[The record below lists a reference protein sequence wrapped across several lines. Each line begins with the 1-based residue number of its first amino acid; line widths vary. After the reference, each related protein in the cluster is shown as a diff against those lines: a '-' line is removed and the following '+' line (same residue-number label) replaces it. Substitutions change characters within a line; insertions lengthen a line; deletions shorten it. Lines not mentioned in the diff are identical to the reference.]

1 MKKNILYYL
10 AIAALL
16 FTGCA
21 DDFTNEPAVGALS
34 DESLLNVTGVNLQLV
49 GAYSLLDGWADGTDN
64 NLVSADN
71 WWADALSDDA
81 HKGSTDGDVAFLF
94 DAEIGIWETNNS
106 LFFNKWRSLYAGVNR
121 ANGVID
127 LISKI
132 EGEDL
137 TQQLAEARFL
147 RAHFY
152 FELQRFFGNVAYVS
166 EENFANVEFNQP
178 NSGPV
183 WAEIEAD
190 MQFALDNLAEEAS
203 AIGVPNTTV
212 ARAYMGKI
220 KLYQL
225 KYSEALP
232 LLETVINSGEYS
244 LEPEY
249 FDNFRIAGETGTE
262 TLFAV
267 QHFADAGQSFN
278 GSANNLS
285 HPQGGP
291 YGSCCGFYMPTQDL
305 VNAFK
310 TEDGLPL
317 FETFNDSDFE
327 SDLGLLDDDAFTPPN
342 DPVDPRLD
350 FTIGRRGIDFNG
362 WGPMPGASWVR
373 PSASDISGPYLSK
386 KNAYYAG
393 EDSQRG
399 TGGWGQQRSGINAHV
414 IRLADVILMAA
425 EAAVETEDLD
435 KALIYVNQIRERAK
449 NSTYIKDA
457 DGNDAAN
464 YSIELYTSFPDQAYA
479 RNAVR
484 FERRL
489 ELGME
494 GQRLFDLRR
503 YGNSIEVINEYIANE
518 GRTIPTWDAKVSP
531 YPPHYELFPIP
542 TQAIDLSGNVLT
554 QNPGY

>member
-1 MKKNILYYL
+1 MKKNIIFYL
-10 AIAALL
+10 AIALV
-16 FTGCA
+16 FTGCS
-21 DDFTNEPAVGALS
+21 DEFTEEPAVGALS
-34 DESLLNVTGVNLQLV
+34 DESLLNTTGVNLQLV

-71 WWADALSDDA
+71 WWADVLSDDA

-94 DAEIGIWETNNS
+94 DAEVGNWETSNS

-127 LISKI
+127 LIRKV

-147 RAHFY
+147 RAHYY
-152 FELQRFFGNVAYVS
+152 FELQRFFGNPSYVS

-178 NSGPV
+178 NTGPV
-183 WAEIEAD
+183 WSEIESD
-190 MQFALDNLAEEAS
+190 MQFALDNLATES
-203 AIGVPNTTV
+203 GAIGVPNKNV
-212 ARAYMGKI
+212 AIAYMGKI
-220 KLYQL
+220 KMYQQ
-225 KYSEALP
+225 KFSEALP
-232 LLETVINSGEYS
+232 LLESVITSGDYS

-249 FDNFRIAGETGTE
+249 FDNFRLAGESGVE
-262 TLFAV
+262 TIFAV

-310 TEDGLPL
+310 TENGLPM
-317 FETFNDSDFE
+317 FDTFNDSDVV
-327 SDLGLLDDDAFTPPN
+327 SDLGLLDDDAFTPSTEEL
-342 DPVDPRLD
+342 DPRVD
-350 FTIGRRGIDFNG
+350 FTVGRRGIDFNG

-414 IRLADVILMAA
+414 IRFADVLLMSA
-425 EAAVETEDLD
+425 EAAVETGDLA
-435 KALIYVNQIRERAK
+435 KALTYVNQIRERAK

-464 YSIELYTSFPDQAYA
+464 YSIELYTSFPNAAYA
-479 RNAVR
+479 REAVR
-484 FERRL
+484 WERRL
-489 ELGME
+489 EFGME

-503 YGNSIEVINEYIANE
+503 WGNSIEVINEYIANE
-518 GRTIPTWDAKVSP
+518 GRTISTWNAKVKP
-531 YPPHYELFPIP
+531 YPAHYTLFPIP